1 MPRGVKM
8 ENQAYTLKNVLL
20 ETGFE
25 YEGDEVVSTKTA
37 LFCIEVENGEIK
49 SIKPNHPDAEGID
62 AKGRLLLPAFRDMHA
77 HLDKML
83 FGLPWQAVSAKRKTV
98 KDMIAYEQR
107 MIPEWLKTSIERTE
121 KLIDLLHSYGTNF
134 IRSHFN
140 VDPTSGLD
148 SLYHLE
154 EALRHK
160 RKSLAAEL
168 VAFPQ
173 HGIYYTQTESLLKE
187 AAKMDSVGFIG
198 GVDPYSIDGSIEKPM
213 ELITQLALDNGKG
226 IDLHLHERGESGV
239 KTIEFLIDK
248 ALENPQLKGKT
259 YVSHAFALGHLSASE
274 TERMAERLAA
284 AGVGIVSSVPFRG
297 TIMPIP
303 MLRKHGVEVLIGN
316 DNIQDHWSTFGSGN
330 MLQKAHLIAALY
342 GYSTEWELSRTLA
355 FATRYVLPLDDKGT
369 QQWPKAGDAADM
381 VLVGASCSAEA
392 VSRMSP
398 VISLIHNGNI
408 VFKET

>member
-1 MPRGVKM
+1 MS
-8 ENQAYTLKNVLL
+8 NTSYTLKNVLL

-25 YEGDEVVSTKTA
+25 YDGEEVIKTNTA
-37 LFCIEVENGEIK
+37 LFNLEIAGGKIK
-49 SIKPNHPDAEGID
+49 SITSGISNAEGID
-62 AKGRLLLPAFRDMHA
+62 AKGRLMLPAFKDMHA

-83 FGLPWQAVSAKRKTV
+83 FGLPWQAVSTKRRTV
-98 KDMIAYEQR
+98 KDMIAYEEK
-107 MIPEWLKTSIERTE
+107 MIPEWLKTSVERTV
-121 KLIDLLHSYGTNF
+121 KMIDFLQLYGTDF

-154 EALRHK
+154 DALAQR
-160 RKSLAAEL
+160 RETLDAEL

-173 HGIYYTQTESLLKE
+173 HGIYYTKSETLLKE
-187 AAKMDSVGFIG
+187 VAKINSVGYIG

-226 IDLHLHERGESGV
+226 IDLHLHESGESGI

-248 ALENPQLKGKT
+248 ANENPQLKGKT
-259 YVSHAFALGHLSASE
+259 YVSHAFALGHMDNHSLE
-274 TERMAERLAA
+274 NLAERLAQ

-303 MLRKHGVEVLIGN
+303 TLKKHGVEVLIGN

-330 MLQKAHLIAALY
+330 MLQKANLIAELY
-342 GYSTEWELSRTLA
+342 GQRTEWQLSRSLA
-355 FATRYVLPLDDKGT
+355 FATRSKLPLDDNGN
-369 QQWPKAGDAADM
+369 QQWPKVNDTADF
-381 VLVGASCSAEA
+381 VLIDASCSAEA
-392 VSRMSP
+392 VSRISP
-398 VISLIHNGNI
+398 VKSLIHKGKVI
-408 VFKET
+408 F